1 MMNDEPVTEER
12 FWDIIEQSWGNVT
25 PEVQQARQNL
35 LHSAVSNFDAQNLHR
50 ALKES
55 VVLVYEEQIDDLRKP
70 QLIEFDRILER
81 KLFDIDRE
89 DIHKKHGG
97 PVERFLF
104 ARSFIVLAGKDYYY
118 AVKDDPS
125 KVVPQ
130 LEAEEMSRSAK
141 LYYYHKH
148 DEEMPRTD
156 ISIETFSN
164 KGGWPS
170 RKNQ

>member
-1 MMNDEPVTEER
+1 MDDKPVTEQR
-12 FWDIIEQSWGNVT
+12 FWDIIEQSWSNVT
-25 PEVQQARQNL
+25 AEVQQARQNL
-35 LHSAVSNFDAQNLHR
+35 LRNAVSNFDAQNLHR

-104 ARSFIVLAGKDYYY
+104 ARSFIVLAGKDYYD

-125 KVVPQ
+125 RVVPQ

-164 KGGWPS
+164 KRGWPS